1 MKSKNKAHQKLENW
15 RGRSTPARVK
25 YLAVSLAMVAALMFY
40 ASTFS
45 EPVLRVSLIPNDTPS
60 VLRRKFKPLS
70 DYLEQKIG
78 MKVEFRPAH
87 DADALIEDLIRNKL
101 DMVWIDGVNLIKAEV
116 RSDNQLIPIV
126 QSESDA
132 YIKPMSE
139 TKSNYDD
146 YRWVVRADIDE
157 RLRFKLTDAFVGL
170 DKNNVVDQEILGLQC
185 ASKFIPVKR

>member
-1 MKSKNKAHQKLENW
+1 MKSKNKTHQKLENW
-15 RGRSTPARVK
+15 RGRSTLARVK
-25 YLAVSLAMVAALMFY
+25 YLAVSLATVAALMFY

-139 TKSNYDD
+139 KKSNYDD
-146 YRWVVRADIDE
+146 YRWVVRADMDE

-170 DKNNVVDQEILGLQC
+170 DKNKVVDQEILGLQC